1 MHFVGQS
8 LNQEAVWYLHKLHM
22 RMAYFEAEDILYLTI
37 AGGPEAQSVELS
49 PDVTVEMD
57 AQRQILGVE
66 ILNASRF
73 LHDSM
78 LEYWLH
84 EGPED
89 EEGDAE
95 LLAEALEMLKTY
107 ETDRSGWKS
116 LEDFETELAKE

>member
-1 MHFVGQS
+1 
-8 LNQEAVWYLHKLHM
+8 
-22 RMAYFEAEDILYLTI
+22 MAYFEAEDILHLTI

-57 AQRQILGVE
+57 AQGQILGVE

-73 LHDSM
+73 LRLYARVLAARGS
-78 LEYWLH
+78 
-84 EGPED
+84 PED

-107 ETDRSGWKS
+107 DSSKPNWKS
-116 LEDFETELAKE
+116 LESFETELAKE